1 MGSVEN
7 FIHQVGRASDNSSI
21 STDANGTIH
30 YFRVLKQQI
39 NQGVV
44 GVVVLDIQAKISKRT
59 GVYEVLWL
67 TGKQFEKFPDVL
79 LARRGLDVFHNVEL
93 DVSVAQYIQ
102 RTIGLASLRVVVD
115 GDLFHNN
122 LLLNMGL

>member
-1 MGSVEN
+1 M
-7 FIHQVGRASDNSSI
+7 
-21 STDANGTIH
+21 
-30 YFRVLKQQI
+30 LKQQI